1 MASLFPVHIHIH
13 LRKADSICCCFSTL
27 LLQNLSTTFT
37 LEENRHLIHSPHSH
51 LPTSSSSPN
60 NTLHW
65 SHHGSGTAHFLFHR
79 SLLNTFWKIFFQF
92 PIENFLCYS
101 IFQELFLI
109 LWMVPYFV
117 SSFFFGCA
125 AHRIL
130 ALWPGIKPM
139 PLAMEV
145 WYVNHSTAKEVPLKY
160 YFCIMNLTFS
170 LSSFSLLFS
179 KFELSFCNLR
189 FLSSFNFF
197 FICLHY
203 C

>member
-117 SSFFFGCA
+117 SSFF
-125 AHRIL
+125 L
-130 ALWPGIKPM
+130 AVQHTGSWLSDQGSNLC
-139 PLAMEV
+139 PLQWKCGV
-145 WYVNHSTAKEVPLKY
+145 
-160 YFCIMNLTFS
+160 LTTRLPRKS
-170 LSSFSLLFS
+170 L
-179 KFELSFCNLR
+179 
-189 FLSSFNFF
+189 
-197 FICLHY
+197 
-203 C
+203 